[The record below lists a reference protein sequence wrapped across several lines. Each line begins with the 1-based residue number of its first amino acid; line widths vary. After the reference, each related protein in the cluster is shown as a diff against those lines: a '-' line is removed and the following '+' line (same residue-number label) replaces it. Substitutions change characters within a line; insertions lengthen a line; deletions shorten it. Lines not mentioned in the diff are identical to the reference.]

1 MATTK
6 EYKDYILKKLG
17 IITYKPMMGEYL
29 LYYNGIYFGGICD
42 NTLMVKKVLGNEKYK
57 LDSQIPY
64 EGAKPMYVIEASS
77 RNGKRYYY

>member
-1 MATTK
+1 MVF
-6 EYKDYILKKLG
+6 IL
-17 IITYKPMMGEYL
+17 GEYL
-29 LYYNGIYFGGICD
+29 LYYNDIYFGGICD